1 MSEIK
6 PSEKHVES
14 TLKEEPKLYTLEE
27 IAKSI
32 MEFGICPINTPIQH
46 GGLTLNCAKRV
57 RKALVKDRIEA
68 VRFSKEQYGF
78 EFNDAIT
85 AHLGSSIL
93 VFGELADEQRDER
106 DNLTQ
111 LTMKGEVVIAVDML
125 INTPYEDLINL
136 AHLMG
141 KS

>member
-6 PSEKHVES
+6 SPENHVE
-14 TLKEEPKLYTLEE
+14 TPLKEESRLYTLEE

-46 GGLTLNCAKRV
+46 GGMKLNCAKRV

-85 AHLGSSIL
+85 AHIGSSIL
-93 VFGELADEQRDER
+93 VFGELDDEQRDER
-106 DNLTQ
+106 ESLTH
-111 LTMKGEVVIAVDML
+111 LSMKGEVIVPVDMI
-125 INTPYEDLINL
+125 INTPYEELINL

>member
-1 MSEIK
+1 MNTTKS
-6 PSEKHVES
+6 PES
-14 TLKEEPKLYTLEE
+14 HTEATPKEDTKLYTIEE

-46 GGLTLNCAKRV
+46 GGITLNCAKRV

-85 AHLGSSIL
+85 AHIGSSIL
-93 VFGELADEQRDER
+93 VFGELVNEQRDDR
-106 DNLTQ
+106 DHLTQ
-111 LTMKGEVVIAVDML
+111 LDMKGEVIVPVDMI